1 MVFCY
6 QNCSDHL
13 WEQWKV
19 RTIFGKQNT
28 FLNCSWRFLRYQ
40 EKLKKTMYCPKMR
53 LCNCKICLVCTCIP
67 YVHTVYFFCT
77 ICTQGVR
84 VLTGGQAASH
94 SSSLFL
100 FSYTRLLSG
109 FIAFLKTNFNLLIC
123 NVKFHIFFFKFLT
136 LLSNNESVNSS
147 VQGGCREKSHICTRW
162 CE

>member
-1 MVFCY
+1 MRTRKFTLKIDWPLSMIMVQKVVCY
-6 QNCSDHL
+6 SVIILELKNGILLPKLFWPS
-13 WEQWKV
+13 V
-19 RTIFGKQNT
+19 RTVKGQNNFCKQNT

-109 FIAFLKTNFNLLIC
+109 FIAFLKTNFNLLLC
-123 NVKFHIFFFKFLT
+123 NVKFHIFF
-136 LLSNNESVNSS
+136 
-147 VQGGCREKSHICTRW
+147 
-162 CE
+162 

>member
-1 MVFCY
+1 
-6 QNCSDHL
+6 
-13 WEQWKV
+13 
-19 RTIFGKQNT
+19 
-28 FLNCSWRFLRYQ
+28 
-40 EKLKKTMYCPKMR
+40 MR

-100 FSYTRLLSG
+100 FSYTRLLSR

-162 CE
+162 CEQRHPVRNSLFFFFTIKDKIKIIHMLWNRKGNENSNTNS

>member
-1 MVFCY
+1 MFLEVS
-6 QNCSDHL
+6 QTAG
-13 WEQWKV
+13 KV
-19 RTIFGKQNT
+19 RKTT
-28 FLNCSWRFLRYQ
+28 RY
-40 EKLKKTMYCPKMR
+40 PKMR

-123 NVKFHIFFFKFLT
+123 NVKFHIFFSSRPAKALNMLFLLCDPKFSTFSTFYKLIIFFLNLLALYNKFLA
-136 LLSNNESVNSS
+136 S
-147 VQGGCREKSHICTRW
+147 
-162 CE
+162 